1 MRAHITSVAL
11 FLASAVCTGAAAYVL
26 RPHAQASESTEE
38 AAPSTDE
45 VRRWMF
51 GGNAMFAAGAN
62 EMVDVDPA
70 RRTEIATGQKP
81 WCTVLTCADSRVPP
95 EHLFHAGLGRVF
107 TVRVAGNV
115 AEAATIASVEY
126 ATEHL
131 HTPLVMVLGHERC
144 GAVTAAMSTG
154 SLTPFLD
161 ELLGQIRPGIV
172 GITDLDQAIEA
183 NVVAQLARLRK
194 SEVITHLEHEGK
206 IQLVGAIYDLDTGL
220 VRPVG
225 APQPAAHH

>member
-1 MRAHITSVAL
+1 
-11 FLASAVCTGAAAYVL
+11 
-26 RPHAQASESTEE
+26 
-38 AAPSTDE
+38 
-45 VRRWMF
+45 
-51 GGNAMFAAGAN
+51 
-62 EMVDVDPA
+62 
-70 RRTEIATGQKP
+70 
-81 WCTVLTCADSRVPP
+81 
-95 EHLFHAGLGRVF
+95 
-107 TVRVAGNV
+107 
-115 AEAATIASVEY
+115 
-126 ATEHL
+126 
-131 HTPLVMVLGHERC
+131 MVLGHERC